1 MSSTTRTL
9 AIRTVLI
16 AAVAMLAILVGIPA
30 LMGGLSPQPLTQAAA
45 SDQVR
50 GITVQGTGRV
60 TLKPDLATLSLGVIT
75 QATSAAQAQSNAS
88 KAMTAIIAAVKKQ
101 GVADADMVSQSIS
114 LNPTYD
120 YQTGSAPPRITGYT
134 ASQSLSVKARDLT
147 KVGPLIDA
155 GVAAGA
161 NQVGGVSF
169 SVDDPTA
176 ATEQARKAAVDDA
189 KKRAQ
194 TLAQASG
201 VALGA
206 PISIVE
212 SSAPAPTPIE
222 YAKPADAAGAIASTP
237 VQVGTTEVVV
247 TIVITYAIG

>member
-1 MSSTTRTL
+1 MSSNTRTL
-9 AIRTVLI
+9 AIRTLLI
-16 AAVAMLAILVGIPA
+16 AAVAVLAILAGIPA
-30 LMGGLSPQPLTQAAA
+30 LLGGLSPQPFTQAAA
-45 SDQVR
+45 SDQVH
-50 GITVQGTGRV
+50 GVTVQGTGRV
-60 TLKPDLATLSLGVIT
+60 TLKPDLATLSLGVTT
-75 QATSAAQAQSNAS
+75 QAKSAAQAQSNAS

-101 GVADADMVSQSIS
+101 GVADADMVSDSIS
-114 LNPTYD
+114 LYPTYD
-120 YQTGSAPPRITGYT
+120 YQNGSAPPRITGYT
-134 ASQSLSVKARDLT
+134 ASQSLSVKVRDLG
-147 KVGPLIDA
+147 KVGPLIDG

-161 NQVGGVSF
+161 NQVGGVTF

-201 VALGA
+201 VALGV

-212 SSAPAPTPIE
+212 SSAPAPTPIA
-222 YAKPADAAGAIASTP
+222 YDKAAAVAAPLASTP

-247 TIVITYAIG
+247 TVEITYAIG